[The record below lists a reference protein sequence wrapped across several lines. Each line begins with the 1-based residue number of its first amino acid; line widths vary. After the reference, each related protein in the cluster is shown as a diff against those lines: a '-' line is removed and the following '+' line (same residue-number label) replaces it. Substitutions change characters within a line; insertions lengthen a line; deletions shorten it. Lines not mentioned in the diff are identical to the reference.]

1 MFKTSHVVY
10 LVIVFFLMRHFK
22 VFNMID
28 KKTKIKDKNYLFKI
42 KDFEFIDGIFKACI
56 YFKKLGFEI
65 IIVTNQSGITRGFL
79 SEEDY
84 QKINKWML
92 NQFLKRDISI
102 LDTFHC
108 PHGPNAHCNCRKPKP
123 GMFIEAKKKYNINM
137 DSSWMIGDKETDIKA
152 ANLAGINNTILV
164 RSGHEIEESNSNSN
178 FIIDSIS
185 QSLKIIKN

>member
-1 MFKTSHVVY
+1 MAIKTIFLDRDGVINKDVHY
-10 LVIVFFLMRHFK
+10 L
-22 VFNMID
+22 N
-28 KKTKIKDKNYLFKI
+28 KIEN
-42 KDFEFIDGIFKACI
+42 FEFIEGVFDACI
-56 YFKKLGFEI
+56 YFHSLNYKI

-79 SEEDY
+79 SEQDY

-92 NQFLKRDISI
+92 NQFSKRDISI

-108 PHGPNAHCNCRKPKP
+108 PHGPNANCNCRKPKP

-164 RSGHEIEESNSNSN
+164 RSGHKIEESNSNSN